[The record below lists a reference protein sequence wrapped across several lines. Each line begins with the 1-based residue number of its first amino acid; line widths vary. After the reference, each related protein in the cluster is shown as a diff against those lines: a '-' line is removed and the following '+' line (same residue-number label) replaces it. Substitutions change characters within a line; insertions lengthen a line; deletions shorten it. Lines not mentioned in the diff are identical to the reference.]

1 MTDSRVQ
8 NKHRILSVWIMACG
22 LLYTFIYQFRLPFKA
37 DLFLYGMLAGLV
49 AMTFFYGYI
58 VINKQVLLFVFIDIC
73 ALAGLMYTTNFSE
86 GLRET
91 ILFVFFS
98 GVFVF
103 SYENASFIKLFT
115 KWIYLVS
122 AAVVISCI
130 IHFAVPGWFNGI
142 MAGLM
147 RPNAYEQLIWSYT
160 VDNTFAGI
168 AAYTSNA
175 TFSAAVVFG
184 NSFLN
189 ITNKNEQPII
199 KNKVVNIVLL
209 VLSLFTI
216 IICSKRGIFIATIVA
231 TVVLMFYLYRKNA
244 FVLKFF
250 SVAILFILAS
260 AVLYQIN
267 DYVAAFIDR
276 FMTDDL
282 LTGRDTIYDS
292 LMTDFFNG
300 NILIGKGTA
309 ATYKLADK
317 GAHNIYLQILYD
329 HGALFSMPYYIFLIY
344 NYYLAFK
351 NKCPISIFV
360 QTMFLV
366 YGLSGNPLYSNM
378 FMIIY
383 IYYVLYSSKAYL
395 WNDRKPETE

>member
-58 VINKQVLLFVFIDIC
+58 VINKQVLLFVLIDIC

-130 IHFAVPGWFNGI
+130 IHFAAPGWFNGI

-250 SVAILFILAS
+250 SVAILFILAL

-300 NILIGKGTA
+300 NILTGKGTA

>member
-58 VINKQVLLFVFIDIC
+58 VINKQVLLFVLIDIC

-130 IHFAVPGWFNGI
+130 IHFAAPGWFNGI

-300 NILIGKGTA
+300 NILTGKGTA